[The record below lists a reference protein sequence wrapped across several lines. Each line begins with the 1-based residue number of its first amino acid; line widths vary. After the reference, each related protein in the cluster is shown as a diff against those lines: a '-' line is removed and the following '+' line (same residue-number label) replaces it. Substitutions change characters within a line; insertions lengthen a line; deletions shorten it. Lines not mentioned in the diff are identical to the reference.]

1 MTIDGLK
8 YVVDCGKEKQKIADP
23 CTGIVKFMIHDIT
36 KASAEQ
42 RKGRVGR
49 TDKGVCYWLY
59 SPAVYNSLKEF

>member
-8 YVVDCGKEKQKIADP
+8 YVVDCGKEKQKIVDP

-49 TDKGVCYWLY
+49 TDKGVCY
-59 SPAVYNSLKEF
+59 